1 MGDTDTEVQLSR
13 VNPVLKSNAKHVFR
27 GLAGH
32 HHRKDRSSSSTRE
45 DWMLVA
51 KHDSG
56 VPTLILY
63 SQRSLILV
71 SLLLV
76 INDAFIDDEATNISL
91 FSCGILGITLTMFVF
106 SINNFS
112 KTIFLKLFKD
122 PDIMINIICLILL
135 AFLAVNSALFRALS
149 LVMVTLVTIITD
161 AYDVKSHTTVLVSL
175 ILLLLTIIGKIF
187 VQVTFYQFEF
197 SVVLY
202 KFNELSSLKLGS
214 MKITIYFMLFFYILQ
229 ALVTAIKDPSEKKL

>member
-13 VNPVLKSNAKHVFR
+13 VNPVLKSNTKHVFR
-27 GLAGH
+27 GLPGH
-32 HHRKDRSSSSTRE
+32 HHRKNRSSSSMRE
-45 DWMLVA
+45 DWMRVA

-63 SQRSLILV
+63 SQRSLALV

-76 INDAFIDDEATNISL
+76 INAFIGDEATNISL
-91 FSCGILGITLTMFVF
+91 FCCGILGITLTMFVF

-149 LVMVTLVTIITD
+149 LVMGTLVTIIMD